1 MENKSGEEN
10 NSHLNSAEHIQ
21 LERREKVELEEKQK
35 KKQGQVHGQQTFHM
49 GTFDVGEEEL
59 DPEGRI

>member
-1 MENKSGEEN
+1 MKIKRKETVGINWNVLKGNVSKCTTEEMEANGE
-10 NSHLNSAEHIQ
+10 
-21 LERREKVELEEKQK
+21 
-35 KKQGQVHGQQTFHM
+35 QTFQI